1 MSWLKRKIVIRYI
14 LAAAQNFLGE
24 DGLESPALERERYC
38 DALTGVPPKR
48 IYIDAA
54 QQVGETKSLAWI

>member
-1 MSWLKRKIVIRYI
+1 MEVFDFAGRTK
-14 LAAAQNFLGE
+14 NFLGE
-24 DGLESPALERERYC
+24 SGLESPALERERYC

-54 QQVGETKSLAWI
+54 QQVGETKSLA